1 VEKNYWSKA
10 QTIESF
16 TAGVNV
22 YQRIDCLKIWM
33 TKELLKRD
41 TPLADCVKMILDFTW
56 LELIQ
61 KPENSLELMIK

>member
-1 VEKNYWSKA
+1 
-10 QTIESF
+10 
-16 TAGVNV
+16 
-22 YQRIDCLKIWM
+22 M